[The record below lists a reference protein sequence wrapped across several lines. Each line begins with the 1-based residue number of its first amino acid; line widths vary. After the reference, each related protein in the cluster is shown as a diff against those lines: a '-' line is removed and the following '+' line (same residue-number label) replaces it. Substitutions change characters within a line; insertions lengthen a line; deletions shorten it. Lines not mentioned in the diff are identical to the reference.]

1 MTLLLPFKSAPLS
14 KLVLLSWVQLMEQEI
29 WGYLQHILWF
39 SLYLL
44 SQQILLFNFLIVID
58 HLLCVGHSFST
69 KTHILIISVPI
80 TITWI
85 IFYSP
90 HFTTN
95 LRQRKTLP
103 KIMQK
108 WVDKIQLGSRKPAC
122 SRAYD

>member
-1 MTLLLPFKSAPLS
+1 MTVLLPFKSASLS

-29 WGYLQHILWF
+29 WGYLLHIILWF
-39 SLYLL
+39 SLYPL

-58 HLLCVGHSFST
+58 HLLWPGTVFHT

-85 IFYSP
+85 IFNS

-95 LRQRKTLP
+95 LRQWKTLP

-108 WVDKIQLGSRKPAC
+108 WVDKMQLGSREPGW